1 MRLIHIE
8 IQFFTIS
15 CHDISHLTFDYSISC
30 PTDNIKLINNNS
42 STTRLWLTRMIN
54 SQTVAYKIW
63 VVRCSPSDPVFSQS
77 RFMNL
82 RRIIP
87 PLGLDKKMFNSPR
100 FLIPLINTTNRKRE
114 SWSHLTSSFL

>member
-1 MRLIHIE
+1 MRLIPIE

-15 CHDISHLTFDYSISC
+15 CHDISHLTFDHSISC
-30 PTDNIKLINNNS
+30 LTNNIKPINNKS
-42 STTRLWLTRMIN
+42 PTAWLELTRMIN
-54 SQTVAYKIW
+54 SQTVAHKIW

-87 PLGLDKKMFNSPR
+87 PLGLDKKIFNSPR
-100 FLIPLINTTNRKRE
+100 FLIPLINTTNRKRK